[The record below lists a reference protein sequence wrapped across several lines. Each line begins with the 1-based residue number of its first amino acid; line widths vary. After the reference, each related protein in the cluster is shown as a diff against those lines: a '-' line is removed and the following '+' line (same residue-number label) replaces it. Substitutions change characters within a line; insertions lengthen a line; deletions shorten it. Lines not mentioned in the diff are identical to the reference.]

1 MSTSGIELSLSPG
14 SELPAVSVVLPV
26 LNEELHLLNAVQSI
40 LTQDYAGTL
49 EIILALGP
57 SHDKT
62 DEVAQTLASKDAR
75 ILLVQNPTGRTAAAL
90 NLAINK
96 STNPV
101 IVRVDAHAELQRNY
115 ISLAIEVMKSS
126 GAVNVGGIMGAEGF
140 SYFEK
145 TVARAMRSPLGV
157 GASRFHTGG
166 KAGYVDTVYLGVFIR
181 SAVIAVGGF
190 DERFIRAQDWE
201 LNYRLREAGGKI
213 FFDPRL
219 HVTYRPRSTVRA
231 LAKQYFE
238 YGRWR
243 RVVSRRHQ
251 GTINYRYLAP
261 PFSLIGTVLS
271 IALAA
276 TIHSLFIIPAGIYAS
291 FLIIAS
297 LLTGK
302 GFLEKILMPIVLFTM
317 HMSWGLGF
325 LTSPKTL
332 APSEH

>member
-1 MSTSGIELSLSPG
+1 
-14 SELPAVSVVLPV
+14 
-26 LNEELHLLNAVQSI
+26 LNEELHLSNAVQSI
-40 LTQDYAGTL
+40 LAQDYAGTF

-57 SHDKT
+57 SADKT
-62 DEVAQTLASKDAR
+62 DEVAHALASKDSR

-96 STNPV
+96 SSNPV

-126 GAVNVGGIMGAEGF
+126 GAVNVGGVMGAEGF
-140 SYFEK
+140 SHFEK

-166 KAGYVDTVYLGVFIR
+166 NAGYVDTVYLGVFIR

-201 LNYRLREAGGKI
+201 LNYRLRQAGGKI

-276 TIHSLFIIPAGIYAS
+276 TINSLFIIPAGIYAS

-302 GFLEKILMPIVLFTM
+302 GFLEKILLPIVLFTM